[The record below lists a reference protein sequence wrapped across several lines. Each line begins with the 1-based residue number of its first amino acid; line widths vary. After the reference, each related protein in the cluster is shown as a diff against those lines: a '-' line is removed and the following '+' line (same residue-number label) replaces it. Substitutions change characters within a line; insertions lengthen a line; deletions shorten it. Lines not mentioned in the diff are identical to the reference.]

1 MSTYNQDS
9 PSMNRPTDSE
19 LPRAPEVLVQI
30 RGGVLQEIVSDSP
43 VFVTIVDW
51 DNTDIETV
59 FKDNGRD
66 NYDEVIAEVKH
77 EMFVG
82 KEDAE

>member
-1 MSTYNQDS
+1 MSTSNPS
-9 PSMNRPTDSE
+9 FPSMNQPTDSE
-19 LPRAPEVLVQI
+19 LPQAPEILVQI

-66 NYDEVIAEVKH
+66 NYDAILAEVRH